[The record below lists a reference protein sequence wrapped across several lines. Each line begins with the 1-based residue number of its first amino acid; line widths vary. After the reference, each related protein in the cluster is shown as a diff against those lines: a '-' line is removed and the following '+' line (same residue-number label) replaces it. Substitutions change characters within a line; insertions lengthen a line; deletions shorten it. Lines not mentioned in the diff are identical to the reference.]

1 MIILYFCSRSAQ
13 HQWCCIITTYSLF
26 VSRGRCDVAMQMTG
40 AGYQIWGVVAVR
52 SSDTDTTN
60 SLINRVRG
68 VEEVV
73 KQHQSH
79 QRSFNGQSGAR
90 CPHYLEMISPPPRP
104 SVIRE
109 YKTMCRGPCV
119 SLGILLLILR
129 DLLRYLG
136 LSWVRGSMSRLL
148 SLFIPF
154 SQFIFHVSE
163 LRAVCKVY
171 SREKILLRI
180 QVTIIIH
187 AKQIKLPNRPLWAIT
202 FIDSDWRI
210 EHSHRFL
217 SPSNAFHVSSRLNKP
232 EQILKLSS
240 FVWER

>member
-73 KQHQSH
+73 KHHQSH

-109 YKTMCRGPCV
+109 YKTMCRGPVCQPWNTSSHLTGFIEISRTFMGPWQYV
-119 SLGILLLILR
+119 EIIVIIYSIQSVHISCIRAQGSL
-129 DLLRYLG
+129 
-136 LSWVRGSMSRLL
+136 
-148 SLFIPF
+148 
-154 SQFIFHVSE
+154 
-163 LRAVCKVY
+163 
-171 SREKILLRI
+171 
-180 QVTIIIH
+180 
-187 AKQIKLPNRPLWAIT
+187 
-202 FIDSDWRI
+202 
-210 EHSHRFL
+210 
-217 SPSNAFHVSSRLNKP
+217 
-232 EQILKLSS
+232 
-240 FVWER
+240 